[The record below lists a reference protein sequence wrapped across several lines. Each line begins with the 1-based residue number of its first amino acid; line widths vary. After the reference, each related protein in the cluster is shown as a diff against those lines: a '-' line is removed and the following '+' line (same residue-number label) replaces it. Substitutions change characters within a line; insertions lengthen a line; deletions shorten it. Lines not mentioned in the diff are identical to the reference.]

1 MGSRYPV
8 LRFHTGMG
16 SRYPVLYF
24 HTGTGS
30 RYSVPHFHTDMDS
43 HSVFHF
49 HYLFL
54 ARHIHKDSGFP
65 AASLLLI
72 VLTVPA
78 SPPAL
83 PMRHMTDRTLILL
96 ANHFR
101 KIYTSYS
108 FLLLSDPCRG

>member
-8 LRFHTGMG
+8 PR
-16 SRYPVLYF
+16 F

-30 RYSVPHFHTDMDS
+30 RYSVLHFHTGIGSRYPVLHFHTDMDS
-43 HSVFHF
+43 HSVLHF

-83 PMRHMTDRTLILL
+83 PVRHMTDRTLILP

-101 KIYTSYS
+101 KIYTSCS
-108 FLLLSDPCRG
+108 FLLV